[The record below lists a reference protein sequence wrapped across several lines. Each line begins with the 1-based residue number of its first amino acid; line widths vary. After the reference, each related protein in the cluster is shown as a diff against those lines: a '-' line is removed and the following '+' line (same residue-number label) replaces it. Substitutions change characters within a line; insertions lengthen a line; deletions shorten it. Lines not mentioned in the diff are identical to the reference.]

1 MPQRWVF
8 LAKQSRPLRV
18 SALVLVIITATAS
31 QRPALGAPDGE
42 MLQQAREIDLPD
54 IGEPAD
60 LVFPVE
66 PPEPDASPSRTA
78 DTKAPTASAPSRQ
91 SSPVPSTAGRR
102 LTVRTARAIP
112 TPPPRPPLEAALPST
127 VQMQPENDV
136 AFVPGPAQNLA
147 EDGRA
152 DLFGIP
158 LPRFIPT
165 PRRVLRAATSV
176 GERLI
181 GVAGGLF

>member
-1 MPQRWVF
+1 
-8 LAKQSRPLRV
+8 
-18 SALVLVIITATAS
+18 
-31 QRPALGAPDGE
+31 
-42 MLQQAREIDLPD
+42 
-54 IGEPAD
+54 
-60 LVFPVE
+60 
-66 PPEPDASPSRTA
+66 
-78 DTKAPTASAPSRQ
+78 
-91 SSPVPSTAGRR
+91 
-102 LTVRTARAIP
+102 
-112 TPPPRPPLEAALPST
+112 
-127 VQMQPENDV
+127 MQPENDV